1 MISKYSDFM
10 SSGLLDHDDS
20 KHVTETISGDFEFI
34 LEIMAD
40 ESLTTSFGDDNIR
53 VVGETNY
60 FKIYPT
66 HSINGIE
73 FLVTDCTVYDRSID
87 MQFNIMTN
95 TCPASI
101 VQGTVIRENPSVSVF
116 GMQYR

>member
-1 MISKYSDFM
+1 M
-10 SSGLLDHDDS
+10 
-20 KHVTETISGDFEFI
+20 TETISGDFEFI
-34 LEIMAD
+34 LEIMDDA
-40 ESLTTSFGDDNIR
+40 SLTTPFGDTDIR
-53 VVGETNY
+53 IVGETNY

-73 FLVTDCTVYDRSID
+73 FLVTDCTVYDRSIG

-101 VQGTVIRENPSVSVF
+101 VQGTVIRENPIISIF

>member
-1 MISKYSDFM
+1 M
-10 SSGLLDHDDS
+10 
-20 KHVTETISGDFEFI
+20 SGDFEFI

-40 ESLTTSFGDDNIR
+40 ETLATPFADDAIR

-60 FKIYPT
+60 FKIYPA
-66 HSINGIE
+66 HPINGIE
-73 FLVTDCTVYDRSID
+73 FLVTDCTVYDRSIN

-101 VQGTVIRENPSVSVF
+101 VQGALLRDNPSVSVF